1 MLEEID
7 DVKPEPGGEKRRWF
21 RDEYF
26 DLFVWSDAQGI
37 RAFELC
43 YDKLGDERLLAWR
56 RGGEVTHAKVDSG
69 EDNPSKNN
77 TPIVVAGKEIFPARM
92 SWCASRRPARSWM
105 PGSSGLSPRS
115 LARARR
121 AVRARENPL
130 YRLVRT
136 GGKLRTRRG

>member
-77 TPIVVAGKEIFPARM
+77 TPIVVAGKGDFPRKD
-92 SWCASRRPARSWM
+92 
-105 PGSSGLSPRS
+105 
-115 LARARR
+115 
-121 AVRARENPL
+121 V
-130 YRLVRT
+130 LVRFSQA
-136 GGKLRTRRG
+136 GALMDAGVFRFVAEKLGQSS